1 MIKIRHISLLLI
13 VIILLLLVISC
24 EFQGNTDLTETLQAS
39 LRPVR
44 EAESDDGD
52 IKINSLL
59 NAFGIFAEEKDA
71 IAYIRSILTDLSIG
85 SVEGYRTYDDDD
97 FYDLLK
103 QLGAFKLKEIIEVH
117 LKNFNTAPDAA
128 LAAISNVM
136 KSEAKQDLQNR
147 LSSYKDAYPLHL
159 KGLFSRYV
167 LNDVYLY
174 IIGDDYAV
182 KYAELEDEAIN
193 IVVGVDV
200 YAGLSASELRVID
213 YIRSVVTDV
222 KVGPLCHKTYSNSEF
237 YDLLNKMRAAKVK
250 RMVRIYLKDKR
261 AQKDAEAEIRTIIA
275 NLQGDR
281 AKRRLESTIDNLNN
295 SYSVH
300 LKMLFDKSTPDEV
313 YDIVTIDD
321 YASRFIRVYHEARRI
336 LEFENLCNNEILDAE
351 LKAVNDM
358 RNIVINSG
366 IGRAEGYSM
375 YDDYTFDFLCGSLS
389 SEVLKKVIKLHLEI
403 MNRQEEVLGVI
414 KNLQEGYEKQNL
426 QDEFSRYKNA
436 YALHLKMLF
445 DRSPSNAIYDKIVKG
460 NYASSFIKLKEAAL
474 TEIKKSVSQ
483 IVF

>member
-13 VIILLLLVISC
+13 VILLLLLVISC
-24 EFQGNTDLTETLQAS
+24 KFQGNTDLTETLQAS
-39 LRPVR
+39 LRPIR
-44 EAESDDGD
+44 EAGSDNVD

-59 NAFGIFAEEKDA
+59 NAFGIFAEEKGA
-71 IAYIRSILTDLSIG
+71 IAYIRSIVTDPSIG
-85 SVEGYRTYDDDD
+85 SVEGYRTYDDED
-97 FYDLLK
+97 FYDLLR
-103 QLGAFKLKEIIEVH
+103 QLGSFKLKEIIEVH
-117 LKNFNTAPDAA
+117 LKIFNTAPDAA
-128 LAAISNVM
+128 LAAINNVM
-136 KSEAKQDLQNR
+136 ESEEKRDLQNK

-174 IIGDDYAV
+174 VMGDDYAV

-200 YAGLSASELRVID
+200 YAGLSDLELRVIN
-213 YIRSVVTDV
+213 YIRSVVTDF
-222 KVGPLCHKTYSNSEF
+222 KVGPLGHKTYSNSEF

-250 RMVRIYLKDKR
+250 RMIRIYLGDKR

-275 NLQGDR
+275 NIQGDR
-281 AKRRLESTIDNLNN
+281 AKKHLESTIDNLNN

-300 LKMLFDKSTPDEV
+300 LKMLFDRSTPDEV
-313 YDIVTIDD
+313 YDIVTIDN
-321 YASRFIRVYHEARRI
+321 YASRFIKVYDEAKRI

-351 LKAVNDM
+351 LKAVKDM
-358 RNIVINSG
+358 RNIVIKSG

-375 YDDYTFDFLCGSLS
+375 YDDYTFDFLCGSLG
-389 SEVLKKVIKLHLEI
+389 SEILKKIIKLHLEI
-403 MNRQEEVLGVI
+403 MDRQEEALEVI

-426 QDEFSRYKNA
+426 QDKFIGYKNA

-445 DRSPSNAIYDKIVKG
+445 DRSPSNAIYDEIVKG
-460 NYASSFIKLKEAAL
+460 NYVDKLINLKEAAF
-474 TEIKKSVSQ
+474 TEIKKSVGQ